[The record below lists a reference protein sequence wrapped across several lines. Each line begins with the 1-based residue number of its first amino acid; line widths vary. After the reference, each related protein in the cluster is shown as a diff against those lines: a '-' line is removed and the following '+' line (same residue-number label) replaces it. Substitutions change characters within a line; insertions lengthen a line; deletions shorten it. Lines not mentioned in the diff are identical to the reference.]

1 MFDGF
6 WSGIFGGLFGPALAT
21 WLSRYRYWA
30 VFVTATL
37 GVHVS
42 VFAIV
47 CYKAGWSFAVQVLLE
62 KTFTPEGILVPMGIG
77 LLVVMVAFVGTLN
90 NPGKGNASQ

>member
-6 WSGIFGGLFGPALAT
+6 WSGMFGGLFGPALAT
-21 WLSRYRYWA
+21 WLSRYRYWTI
-30 VFVTATL
+30 FVTATL

-47 CYKAGWSFAVQVLLE
+47 GYKEGWSFAVQVLVE
-62 KTFTPEGILVPMGIG
+62 KTFTPAGILAPMAIG
-77 LLVVMVAFVGTLN
+77 LVAVMVAFVGTLN
-90 NPGKGNASQ
+90 SPKKGDNC